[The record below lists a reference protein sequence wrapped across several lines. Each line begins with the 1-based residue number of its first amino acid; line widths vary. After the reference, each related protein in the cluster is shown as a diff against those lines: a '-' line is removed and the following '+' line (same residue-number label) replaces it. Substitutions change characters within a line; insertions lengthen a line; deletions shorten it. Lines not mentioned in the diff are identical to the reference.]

1 MPSIFHHYEKKSKPK
16 QEYDFQYTHLL
27 WSSKEI
33 HGLAFTL
40 TCQSRIMPCDKII
53 NKGKQTFPQST
64 GDIILIFFILSHIPS
79 QNLNLGCLTKYIK
92 IFFPPSLWFVIY
104 SGYHNV
110 NNEMMLCIVLF
121 LWVMKGR
128 ALALSCHCKWSWIS
142 DVSLQLML
150 MRKRILRQNLLLAQ
164 HTRKKPHRI
173 PKGEGGSRQISNA

>member
-1 MPSIFHHYEKKSKPK
+1 
-16 QEYDFQYTHLL
+16 
-27 WSSKEI
+27 
-33 HGLAFTL
+33 
-40 TCQSRIMPCDKII
+40 MPCDKII
-53 NKGKQTFPQST
+53 NKGKQKIST
-64 GDIILIFFILSHIPS
+64 IHWRYNFDFFFILSYIPS

-92 IFFPPSLWFVIY
+92 IFSPSLWFVIY
-104 SGYHNV
+104 AGYHNV

-173 PKGEGGSRQISNA
+173 PKGGGWKQANL

>member
-1 MPSIFHHYEKKSKPK
+1 MFHKVYH
-16 QEYDFQYTHLL
+16 DFF
-27 WSSKEI
+27 S
-33 HGLAFTL
+33 
-40 TCQSRIMPCDKII
+40 
-53 NKGKQTFPQST
+53 
-64 GDIILIFFILSHIPS
+64 
-79 QNLNLGCLTKYIK
+79 
-92 IFFPPSLWFVIY
+92 VIY
-104 SGYHNV
+104 AGYHNV

-173 PKGEGGSRQISNA
+173 PKGGGWKQANL

>member
-1 MPSIFHHYEKKSKPK
+1 
-16 QEYDFQYTHLL
+16 
-27 WSSKEI
+27 
-33 HGLAFTL
+33 
-40 TCQSRIMPCDKII
+40 MPCDKII
-53 NKGKQTFPQST
+53 NKGKQKIST
-64 GDIILIFFILSHIPS
+64 IQWRYNFDFFFYSFLHSLSKFK
-79 QNLNLGCLTKYIK
+79 LGLFDKVYK
-92 IFFPPSLWFVIY
+92 DFFSPSLWFVIY
-104 SGYHNV
+104 AGYHNV

-173 PKGEGGSRQISNA
+173 PKGGGWKQANL